1 MTGPIATIAI
11 VASLVA
17 ALVAGVH
24 LVLNRPPGR
33 TLWAVIAVVEAS
45 VVVFVVW
52 GFVQLPSAPAS
63 GVGLELVLY
72 LLGLAAVLPAT
83 WWWIRAEKSRAAA
96 GVLVVALLVVAIMVV
111 RVQQVWA
118 GPGV

>member
-1 MTGPIATIAI
+1 MNGPLATIAI

-24 LVLNRPPGR
+24 LMVNRPPGR
-33 TLWAVIAVVEAS
+33 ALWAVIAVVEAA
-45 VVVFVVW
+45 VIVFVVW
-52 GFVQLPSAPAS
+52 GFIQLPSAPAA

-72 LLGLAAVLPAT
+72 LIGLAVVLPAT
-83 WWWIRAEKSRAAA
+83 SWWIRDEKSRGAAA
-96 GVLVVALLVVAIMVV
+96 VLVIALLVVPIMVV

-118 GPGV
+118 GPGA